1 METQEIV
8 TVAQC
13 FAGREFNQRELEVLT
28 DLCAEAAKQWRE
40 QLREGVEPEDCQG
53 VFLTASA
60 WTALAAMSQALEAS
74 QPVPLAF
81 TAGELSVRTGAEGS
95 ACARSLARQARLL
108 LEPYLEDS
116 AFAFLGVRG

>member
-13 FAGREFNQRELEVLT
+13 FAGREFNEQELAVLA

-40 QLREGVEPEDCQG
+40 QLREGVEPEDCRG

-60 WTALAAMSQALEAS
+60 WTALAAMSKALEAS

-81 TAGELSVRTGAEGS
+81 TAGELSVRGGAEGS

-108 LEPYLEDS
+108 LEPYLQDS
-116 AFAFLGVRG
+116 AFAFLEVRG

>member
-13 FAGREFNQRELEVLT
+13 FAGREFNEQELAVLA

-40 QLREGVEPEDCQG
+40 QLREGVEPEDCRG

-74 QPVPLAF
+74 QPLPLGSSASGAGRRVPPAPGAWQGRPGCCWSPICR
-81 TAGELSVRTGAEGS
+81 TAPLPFWR
-95 ACARSLARQARLL
+95 
-108 LEPYLEDS
+108 
-116 AFAFLGVRG
+116 

>member
-13 FAGREFNQRELEVLT
+13 FAGREFNEQELAVLA

-40 QLREGVEPEDCQG
+40 QLREGVEPEDCRG
-53 VFLTASA
+53 VF
-60 WTALAAMSQALEAS
+60 
-74 QPVPLAF
+74 F
-81 TAGELSVRTGAEGS
+81 TAGELSVRGGAEGS

-108 LEPYLEDS
+108 LEPYLQDS
-116 AFAFLGVRG
+116 AFAFLEVRG